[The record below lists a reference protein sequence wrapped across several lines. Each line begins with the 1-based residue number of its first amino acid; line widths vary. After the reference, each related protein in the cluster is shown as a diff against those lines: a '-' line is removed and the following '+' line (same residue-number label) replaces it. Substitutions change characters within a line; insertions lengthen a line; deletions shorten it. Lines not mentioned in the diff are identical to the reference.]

1 MAKTCCFTGHRP
13 QFFPWGND
21 TQDPRAQKL
30 LKKLKSA
37 TETAISQGVDLFYCG
52 GARGVDTW
60 AANIII
66 QLKKENPNIRLII
79 AIPFAGFNAD
89 VAEKDYLDSL
99 AGADQIIVTSQ
110 RIDEESYKIR
120 DRYMVDNSDL
130 VIAVYDERTG
140 LRSGTYQAWKYA
152 QKQKREIIQIRWL
165 DLLR

>member
-1 MAKTCCFTGHRP
+1 M
-13 QFFPWGND
+13 
-21 TQDPRAQKL
+21 
-30 LKKLKSA
+30 
-37 TETAISQGVDLFYCG
+37 
-52 GARGVDTW
+52 
-60 AANIII
+60 
-66 QLKKENPNIRLII
+66 
-79 AIPFAGFNAD
+79 
-89 VAEKDYLDSL
+89 AEKDYLDSL

-110 RIDEESYKIR
+110 RTDEESYKIR